1 MVVLLIVLVLS
12 DILERFP
19 SLGRAGGISPQGLP
33 LFYPGEFFKRVQVCT
48 RRCTC
53 YKGKENGKGFTLL
66 LSLLR
71 ALEGLGCLCF
81 VSPLCFC
88 SLPSPG
94 LGACTF
100 VPPCLLPSW
109 LGARFVVSFREAFCP
124 SSRPLPPFPFPSS
137 LDFCFSFRLSGLSS
151 LPHPSPSFVAS
162 WFPFRSSILSP
173 SSLHVPI
180 LPRLHPS
187 LRLSLKATSF
197 LHLFSLPF
205 ILAPSP
211 SFQPLFPHRF
221 PPLFSCLRAHSLTRH
236 EACEGGSAPAARS
249 LCGVRTRFLAS
260 VSRARQV
267 RGRRGSEGVDGGE

>member
-1 MVVLLIVLVLS
+1 MYTPLHLLQRERKRERIYASPFPLPRSRGPRLFVL
-12 DILERFP
+12 RFP
-19 SLGRAGGISPQGLP
+19 SL
-33 LFYPGEFFKRVQVCT
+33 
-48 RRCTC
+48 
-53 YKGKENGKGFTLL
+53 LL
-66 LSLLR
+66 LASFSWPRRLH
-71 ALEGLGCLCF
+71 LC
-81 VSPLCFC
+81 S
-88 SLPSPG
+88 SLP
-94 LGACTF
+94 
-100 VPPCLLPSW
+100 PPSG
-109 LGARFVVSFREAFCP
+109 LGARFVVSFREALCP
-124 SSRPLPPFPFPSS
+124 SSRPLPPFPLPSS

-151 LPHPSPSFVAS
+151 LPRPSPSFVAF
-162 WFPFRSSILSP
+162 WFPFRSSILSH

-211 SFQPLFPHRF
+211 FFQPLFPHRF

-267 RGRRGSEGVDGGE
+267 RGRRGSEGVGGGE